1 MIIKQE
7 RRRGKRRK
15 REAKKGKERQ
25 QEEVEEFV
33 SNNFAEGSS
42 YHSMLLSRNMK
53 FCDEW
58 NYKSHLT
65 QKNCEEMKMQNA
77 FRFDAAQSEGLG
89 VTTNGSQTYE

>member
-1 MIIKQE
+1 
-7 RRRGKRRK
+7 
-15 REAKKGKERQ
+15 
-25 QEEVEEFV
+25 
-33 SNNFAEGSS
+33 
-42 YHSMLLSRNMK
+42 MLLSRNMK

-65 QKNCEEMKMQNA
+65 QKNCEEMKMHNA